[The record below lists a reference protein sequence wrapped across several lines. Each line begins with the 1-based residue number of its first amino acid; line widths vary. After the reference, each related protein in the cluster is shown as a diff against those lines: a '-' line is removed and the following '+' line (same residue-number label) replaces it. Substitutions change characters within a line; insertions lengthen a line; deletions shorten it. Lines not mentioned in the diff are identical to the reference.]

1 MFLRVHNLDCCCSWL
16 LLIVKFFFYYLST
29 MAQLQAFNQALLRCG
44 FNGDTAA
51 AIVAE
56 GFDTLDVLASM
67 VPDDIDA
74 MLLSPS

>member
-1 MFLRVHNLDCCCSWL
+1 
-16 LLIVKFFFYYLST
+16 

-74 MLLSPS
+74 MIKNVRETRRAMGPAAQGNVTFLLSHAQT